1 MRSRAQL
8 RLQIREART
17 SDIVEV
23 YAFTSAKKMAS
34 VLLRTDEPGRLRLY
48 NKGAAEW
55 VLQRCTSMYNSDGAI
70 IPMTVAARQELLDI
84 VETLSS
90 KGLRCI
96 CLAQADLPLP
106 APARPPDF
114 FR

>member
-1 MRSRAQL
+1 MNHVQL
-8 RLQIREART
+8 FGF
-17 SDIVEV
+17 S
-23 YAFTSAKKMAS
+23 SAKKMS
-34 VLLRTDEPGRLRLY
+34 SCVMRTANGYRVY

-96 CLAQADLPLP
+96 CLAQADLPLSD
-106 APARPPDF
+106 PARPPDF